1 MSAHSLRVSASI
13 DALTGDV
20 AARIVKC
27 ARDAIA
33 GRGAFH
39 WALSGGSTPKA
50 LFALLALPEWAGRFD
65 WKRTHIWWSDE
76 RNVPPDSPES
86 NFRLA
91 NDMLLSRVPIPP
103 ENVHRVLTELGA
115 EEAAADYEARIQKRV
130 PGRGH
135 CFDLVLLG
143 MGDDGHT
150 ASLFPGTLDLIP
162 ADRLVVA
169 HWVPKV
175 QMMRITFTP
184 ALINAAANVMFLVT
198 GAAKAELLA
207 KVLYGPRQPDVL
219 PAQLIEHAEWW
230 VDAAAASA
238 IGPAV

>member
-1 MSAHSLRVSASI
+1 MSNHALRVSATVET
-13 DALTGDV
+13 LTRDL
-20 AARIVKC
+20 ASRIVKC

-39 WALSGGSTPKA
+39 WALSGGSTPRA
-50 LFALLALPEWAGRFD
+50 LFALLASAEWAGRFD
-65 WKRTHIWWSDE
+65 WKKTHVWWSDE
-76 RNVPPDSPES
+76 RDVPPDSPES
-86 NFRLA
+86 NYKTA
-91 NDMLLSRVPIPP
+91 WDTLLSRVPIPAQ
-103 ENVHRVLTELGA
+103 NLHRVTTELGA
-115 EEAAADYEARIQKRV
+115 EQAAADYEARIRLAV
-130 PGRGH
+130 PGPDH
-135 CFDLVLLG
+135 CLDLVLLG

-162 ADRLVVA
+162 DDRLVIA

-184 ALINAAANVMFLVT
+184 LLINAAANVMFLVT
-198 GAAKAELLA
+198 GEPKAALLA
-207 KVLYGPRQPDVL
+207 RVLYGPRQPDLL

-238 IGPAV
+238 IAGPE